1 MIDGLCTHFLAG
13 MIERRGADA
22 LLDVAQT
29 APVEADGI
37 DFTAQLIRRRDCV
50 VDARSVREDGID
62 RLGRRQRMLVHHLHA
77 LLESE
82 AEKLLLLI
90 IIIRQPV
97 VRHRSRHVQQRFHGC
112 YTLLQVGN
120 VHLQ

>member
-1 MIDGLCTHFLAG
+1 MDCCTHFLAG

-29 APVEADGI
+29 APVDADGI

-50 VDARSVREDGID
+50 VDARPVRENGID

-82 AEKLLLLI
+82 AEKLLLILI
-90 IIIRQPV
+90 VIRQPV